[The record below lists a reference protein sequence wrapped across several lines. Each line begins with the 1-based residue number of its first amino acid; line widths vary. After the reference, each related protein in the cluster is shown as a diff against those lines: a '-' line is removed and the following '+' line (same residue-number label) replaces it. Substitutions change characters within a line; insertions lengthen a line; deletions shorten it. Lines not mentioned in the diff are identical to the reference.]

1 TERHREILDADVMDD
16 LIVGT
21 LCKGGVDGHEG
32 TESLRGESGRES
44 HGMLFADAY
53 VREAGR
59 KVCLEMPRPRSA
71 GHGRGDGHDPVVFA
85 SESAE
90 RVSEDFG
97 ICGRRILRFGKRSSR
112 LHIEFAESVKEGR
125 MRLGW
130 R

>member
-1 TERHREILDADVMDD
+1 DDQRRAERQSRYHGRPQFNLIPGSDDAQIGNMPEEGEVERPVMRRTVFADKPRPIQTERHREILDADVMDD

-59 KVCLEMPRPRSA
+59 
-71 GHGRGDGHDPVVFA
+71 
-85 SESAE
+85 
-90 RVSEDFG
+90 
-97 ICGRRILRFGKRSSR
+97 
-112 LHIEFAESVKEGR
+112 
-125 MRLGW
+125 
-130 R
+130 